1 MNLKLTSIAAATGVA
16 TASVQLFW
24 SFASGS
30 YSVGSRIEQIQ
41 GDLRLLRSEVQNQ
54 SKLNQAQNQIYEFRL
69 NQIETHGQLEKTH
82 GSGRRD

>member
-1 MNLKLTSIAAATGVA
+1 MTLKLSAIAAATAVA
-16 TASVQLFW
+16 TAGVQLFW

-69 NQIETHGQLEKTH
+69 NQLETQGQLEKH
-82 GSGRRD
+82 GSGRRE